1 MLLPNSET
9 TQVIMISYFRPN
21 DFRKSVESV
30 LNNTVCPFHL
40 SIVDNSHGG
49 LDEELDW
56 AEGDPQ
62 VTTYRNKENLGK
74 GAGVNRWYGK
84 ITEGSSVD
92 HFVSI
97 DSDILVPPKW
107 LLGLKRALLA
117 VRERMRAGIIAPAI
131 VNRDNRSWSDQIA
144 AGRLNMHRMGNFRE
158 TDFHPGLYYNR
169 YTAGP
174 LFLIDRPFFE
184 QAGLYYDKQLYGT
197 DDGMLCRA
205 AWGAGRFVGIDSNVQ
220 VKHLDKDSTEGYNN
234 WKKRNI
240 TRDVDQRGHWD

>member
-1 MLLPNSET
+1 MLLPDSET

-21 DFRKSVESV
+21 DFRRSVESV

-40 SIVDNSHGG
+40 SIIDNSHGG
-49 LDEELDW
+49 LDKELDE
-56 AEGDPQ
+56 AETDPR
-62 VTTYRNKENLGK
+62 VTTYRNEANLGK
-74 GAGVNRWYGK
+74 GAGVNRWYRK

-107 LLGLKRALLA
+107 LLGLKRALLE
-117 VRERMRAGIIAPAI
+117 VRKVMRAGIIAPAI
-131 VNRDNRSWSDQIA
+131 VNRRGRSWTDQVA
-144 AGRLNMHRMGNFRE
+144 SGRLNMHQMGHFKE
-158 TDFHPGLYYNR
+158 TKFYPGLYYNR

-184 QAGLYYDKQLYGT
+184 QAGLYYDKQLYGA

-205 AWGAGRFVGIDSNVQ
+205 AASAERFIGIDSHVE
-220 VKHLDKDSTEGYNN
+220 VKHLDGDSTEGYLD
-234 WKKRNI
+234 WKRRNI
-240 TRDVDQRGHWD
+240 KRDVDQRGHWD